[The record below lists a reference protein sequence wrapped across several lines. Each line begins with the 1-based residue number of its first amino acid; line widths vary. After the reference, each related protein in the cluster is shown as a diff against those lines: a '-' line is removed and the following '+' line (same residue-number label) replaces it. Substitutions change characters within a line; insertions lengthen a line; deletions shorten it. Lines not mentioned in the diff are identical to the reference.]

1 MEERG
6 GESVLPQAPVLCL
19 TYEMTLRIYNSY
31 SEVFASLSW
40 TVIHKFRQLPFNM
53 FLKSYWFVNLAL
65 YPAKKVVLYTTF
77 SRFKCKKFILGQ
89 AKLQSS
95 SKGQVM
101 DIKIWF
107 FFLEPFQWPEF
118 PWRWEG
124 TDACRSSGTRMT
136 RAHPN
141 QIRLQWRRS
150 SVGPNNPCL
159 MLPRTIIMWNNEPST
174 F

>member
-1 MEERG
+1 
-6 GESVLPQAPVLCL
+6 
-19 TYEMTLRIYNSY
+19 MTLRIYNSY

-107 FFLEPFQWPEF
+107 FSWSHSNDRSFHDDGKEPMPVVVLEHA
-118 PWRWEG
+118 WRAR
-124 TDACRSSGTRMT
+124 TQTRSDFSDVG
-136 RAHPN
+136 RASV
-141 QIRLQWRRS
+141 QITL
-150 SVGPNNPCL
+150 V
-159 MLPRTIIMWNNEPST
+159 
-174 F
+174 